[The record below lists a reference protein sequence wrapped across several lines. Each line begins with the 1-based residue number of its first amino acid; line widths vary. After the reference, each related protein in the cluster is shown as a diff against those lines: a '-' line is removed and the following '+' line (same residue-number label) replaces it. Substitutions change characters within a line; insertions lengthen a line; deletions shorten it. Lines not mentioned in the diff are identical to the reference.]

1 MVTVSPA
8 SRPGSSEPYSKP
20 PRSALG
26 ARHLLGA
33 LAVLIPLVLLA
44 GGLSQCSFSP
54 GGPSVDPAAAPSV
67 DAAAELRALAPRT
80 PFPLRVPAV
89 PAGWRANAVDDVP
102 VADRRGVR
110 AGYLTP
116 EGRYLR
122 LWQSDAGE
130 EALLMAEAG
139 GVPPGRGT
147 VDVGGQ
153 RWVVNGGEGEEPVWV
168 AEVPALGLQQGAPAA
183 TGPQRGGPA
192 PTGGPA
198 PVRLLITGSA
208 GESGFRALAEAALAG
223 EVLPA
228 GQP

>member
-1 MVTVSPA
+1 MGTVSPA
-8 SRPGSSEPYSKP
+8 SRPGSSPPPSNQPYSKP

-54 GGPSVDPAAAPSV
+54 GGPSVDPAAGPSV

-89 PAGWRANAVDDVP
+89 PEGWRVNAVDEVP
-102 VADRRGVR
+102 VADGRGVR

-153 RWVVNGGEGEEPVWV
+153 RWVVYGGEGEEPVWV
-168 AEVPALGLQQGAPAA
+168 AEVPGLQQGDPAA
-183 TGPQRGGPA
+183 TPGA
-192 PTGGPA
+192 A

-208 GESGFRALAEAALAG
+208 DEAGFRALAEGALDG
-223 EVLPA
+223 EVLLA